1 MRHTA
6 LASLALFGLAAC
18 GAEPIAPST
27 SSIDLTP
34 HNDAA
39 SSGTVVVTESDISR
53 QAEDTP
59 PLRNWVLY
67 TRLAGNGAFVTG
79 PGTPPLGIGSFQMG
93 TPTAADKATLF
104 NFDHVGTRLA
114 DIRSMS
120 YSTYRTAGAL
130 QQVAAINIQVD
141 YNGPNVPGGFTTLV
155 FEPVYNTTQG
165 AVASGQW
172 QSWDAYNGGQAI
184 WWSSNPI
191 PGAPNRDTF
200 VPWSTI
206 VANNPDATILGG
218 YGVNQGSGN
227 PALITAVDALHFDT
241 PSTSVTY
248 DFEPYRIATTKDAC
262 KNDGWKTV
270 KRADGSAFKN
280 QGDCVSYTNNGK

>member
-1 MRHTA
+1 MRYTA
-6 LASLALFGLAAC
+6 LASLALLGLAAC
-18 GAEPIAPST
+18 GAEPVGPST
-27 SSIDLTP
+27 SSIDLAP
-34 HNDAA
+34 RNDAA

-67 TRLAGNGAFVTG
+67 TRAAGNGAFITG
-79 PGTPPLGIGSFQMG
+79 PGTPPLGIGSFEMV
-93 TPTAADKATLF
+93 TPTGADKATLF
-104 NFDHVGTRLA
+104 NFDHVGTPIA

-130 QQVAAINIQVD
+130 QQVASINIQVD
-141 YNGPNVPGGFTTLV
+141 YNGPNEPGGFTTLV
-155 FEPVYNTTQG
+155 FEPVYNTSQG
-165 AVASGQW
+165 VVVSGQW

-206 VANNPDATILGG
+206 VANNPNATILGG

-227 PALITAVDALHFDT
+227 PALTTAVDALHFDT

-248 DFEPYRIATTKDAC
+248 DFEPYRIATTKEAC